1 MKRVQD
7 LKIGEIFKYG
17 CFEWI
22 KLDVIKD
29 ETLAIMKDKLQ
40 DNEIFDTNSN
50 NWRKSELR
58 KWLNEHLLH
67 ELIAKGAT
75 EENFL
80 MFERDLTADDAMKEY
95 GSCKDRISIITCEEY
110 RRYRNLIPV
119 INDWWWTLTAYSCR
133 EEYRYGVR
141 VVDSSGYL
149 AWNVMCNN
157 GNGVRPL
164 CYLKSKT
171 WLNTSTDEVNKRCN

>member
-17 CFEWI
+17 GFEWI
-22 KLDVIKD
+22 KLDTMKD
-29 ETLAIMKDKLQ
+29 GTLAIMKDKLPY
-40 DNEIFDTNSN
+40 NSIFDSNSN
-50 NWRKSELR
+50 NWKTSELR
-58 KWLNEHLLH
+58 NWLNENFWQ
-67 ELIAKGAT
+67 ELIDNGA
-75 EENFL
+75 NKDDFIS
-80 MFERDLTADDAMKEY
+80 FERDLTADDATKGY
-95 GSCKDRISIITCEEY
+95 GRCKDRLSIITCEEY

-141 VVDSSGYL
+141 VVGSTGFL
-149 AWNVMCNN
+149 EWNVMCNN

>member
-1 MKRVQD
+1 MKRLQD
-7 LKIGEIFKYG
+7 LKIGEVFKYG
-17 CFEWI
+17 GFEWI
-22 KLDVIKD
+22 KLDAMGD
-29 ETLAIMKDKLQ
+29 GTLAIMKDKLPY
-40 DNEIFDTNSN
+40 NNIFDRNSN

-58 KWLNEHLLH
+58 KGLNEHFLY
-67 ELIAKGAT
+67 ELIKNGAK
-75 EENFL
+75 EEDFL
-80 MFERDLTADDAMKEY
+80 MFERDLTADDATKGY
-95 GSCKDRISIITCEEY
+95 GRCKDRLSIITCEEY

-149 AWNVMCNN
+149 LWNVMCNN

-164 CYLKSKT
+164 CHLKSKT
-171 WLNTSTDEVNKRCN
+171 WLDNSAD